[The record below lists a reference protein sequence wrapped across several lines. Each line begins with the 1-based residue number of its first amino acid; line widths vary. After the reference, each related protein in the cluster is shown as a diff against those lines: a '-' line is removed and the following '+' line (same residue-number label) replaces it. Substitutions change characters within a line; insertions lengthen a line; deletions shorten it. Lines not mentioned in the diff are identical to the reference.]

1 MSLLVV
7 GMSYR
12 TAPVTLLERASITP
26 AEVPATLHELLR
38 GGHVSEALVL
48 STCNRVELYAEV
60 DRFHAGMHDI
70 SSVLAR
76 RAGVEVPELGEHLYV
91 HYDDAAVAHLFSVT
105 AGLDSMVVG
114 EWQII
119 GQLRSAYAV
128 ATEQDSVARSLH
140 ETCQQAL
147 RVGKRVR
154 TDTGIGRAG
163 ASLVSIAI
171 EEAEQTLGPAPGA
184 GPAAGQ
190 PLAGRR
196 ALVIGAGSMGALAAT
211 TLARSGIGE
220 LVLANRSPGRAE
232 QLAGSLQATVPA
244 KAVQLADLAAELP
257 DVDVV
262 IACTGA
268 VGQVLSYQAVAD
280 SVDARGG
287 RPLVLIDLA
296 VPRDL
301 DPATGD
307 LPGVRYLDVSG
318 LREPAQAVTVLAD
331 VAQARSIVAEEVAHY
346 LAAKRATAV
355 GPTVAAL
362 RARAA
367 EVVEAELT
375 RLDSRLP
382 RLEPNVRAEL
392 AHAVH
397 RVVQTLLHAPTVR
410 VKEMAEQPGGDAY
423 AAVLRE
429 LFGLDPA
436 APAAVTT
443 VKPGPELE
451 IAGSMSMGEE
461 R

>member
-1 MSLLVV
+1 VSLLVV

-12 TAPVTLLERASITP
+12 TAPVSMLERASISP
-26 AEVPATLHELLR
+26 EEVPKTLHELLR

-70 SSVLAR
+70 SSTLAR

-91 HYDDAAVAHLFSVT
+91 HYDDAALAHLFSVA
-105 AGLDSMVVG
+105 AGLDSMVAG
-114 EWQII
+114 EWQIL
-119 GQLRSAYAV
+119 GQLRSAYAL
-128 ATEQDSVARSLH
+128 ATEQDAAARSLH

-154 TDTGIGRAG
+154 TETGIGRAG
-163 ASLVSIAI
+163 ASLVSVAIA
-171 EEAEQTLGPAPGA
+171 EAEHTLGPAPGA

-190 PLAGRR
+190 PLAGRH
-196 ALVIGAGSMGALAAT
+196 ALVVGTGSIGSLAAT
-211 TLARSGIGE
+211 TLARAGIGE
-220 LVLANRSPGRAE
+220 LALANRSLGRAKR
-232 QLAGSLQATVPA
+232 LAASLQATMPA
-244 KAVQLADLAAELP
+244 YAVDLDDLDAEL
-257 DVDVV
+257 VRADVV
-262 IACTGA
+262 VTCTGA
-268 VGQVLSYQAVAD
+268 VGQVISYDAIAAAVE
-280 SVDARGG
+280 ARAG
-287 RPLVLIDLA
+287 RPLVLVDLA

-301 DPATGD
+301 DAATGG
-307 LPGVRYLDVSG
+307 LPGVRYLDVAA
-318 LREPAQAVTVLAD
+318 LREPAQAATVVAD
-331 VAQARSIVAEEVAHY
+331 LAQARSIVAEEVAGY
-346 LAAKRATAV
+346 LAARRATAV
-355 GPTVAAL
+355 APTVAAL

-382 RLEPNVRAEL
+382 GLDPPVRAEV

-436 APAAVTT
+436 APAAVTA
-443 VKPGPELE
+443 VGPRPDL
-451 IAGSMSMGEE
+451 GVS
-461 R
+461 